1 MKKISV
7 IVPVYNTEKYLN
19 ECINSLLNQTIDDYE
34 IIVINDCSKGNED
47 EIINNYKD
55 KKISSDHAISLI
67 KENVRYLDKDLINK
81 YNDFSFVRKKLDM

>member
-47 EIINNYKD
+47 EIINNYKN
-55 KKISSDHAISLI
+55 KKIKYIL
-67 KENVRYLDKDLINK
+67 NK
-81 YNDFSFVRKKLDM
+81 KNMGIGYNSKLDIKK